1 MDINAIPGEVSRNV
15 HQRLMQGHDFDAFV
29 LQILWS
35 RLLLPTKELLECT
48 KAWYFGEVEL
58 EQGWR
63 VPALVILFENA
74 ALLAKERYWVN
85 LIDIAKHCQAVC
97 RCDRVHVIGR
107 DTGLRVWFDYHSG
120 AWIRTTMPLPADWH
134 REGY

>member
-1 MDINAIPGEVSRNV
+1 MELNQIPGKVSHAV
-15 HQRLMQGHDFDAFV
+15 HQRLLQNIDFDAFV
-29 LQILWS
+29 LQIVWF
-35 RLLLPTKELLECT
+35 RLSLQTKEVLECT

-74 ALLAKERYWVN
+74 AILAKERYWMN
-85 LIDIAKHCQAVC
+85 LIDIAAHCKAVC
-97 RCDRVHVIGR
+97 RCDRVHVIGC

-120 AWIRTTMPLPADWH
+120 AWYRATMPLPADWN
-134 REGY
+134 REGI